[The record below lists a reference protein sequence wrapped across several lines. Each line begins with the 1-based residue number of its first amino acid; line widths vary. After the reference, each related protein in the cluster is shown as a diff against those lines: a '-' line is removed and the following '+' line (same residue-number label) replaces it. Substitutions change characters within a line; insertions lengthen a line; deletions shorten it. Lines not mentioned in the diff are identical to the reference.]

1 MPMRLTHLVATAAI
15 AALLASCTANEAMDT
30 VDVDL
35 KKVSSKVN
43 YQLSGKIVQKMQA
56 MSMAKDSPIM
66 LRIFKE
72 EGVLEV
78 WKANSSNRFEMLR
91 QYKICAWSGKLG
103 PKVKEG
109 DRQAPE
115 GFYPISPGQ
124 MNPNSSYYLA
134 INTGFPNRFDQA
146 NGRFG
151 TNLMIHGACSSSG
164 CYSMTDE
171 QMQEIFALSR
181 DAYKGGQQAIQL
193 QALPFRMTA
202 ENMAR
207 HKNSPNIEF
216 WNMLKPG
223 YDQFEISKRPP
234 EVNICEKKYV
244 FNQQTDGKFSPT
256 GQCPAMSTPAAMQ
269 GALAAAKATK
279 KLDGMVWYEPTEA
292 ERKAIVAKQRVGKE
306 LAYAPTGTSLD
317 AGKLMKVADLEKQ
330 QARRAELEEAKK
342 AIEIQ
347 QAELEK
353 STRNGKSV
361 PVPAENP
368 LPRPVETVSVEQAAT
383 KKGLFGGL
391 FSKSGDNAQQ
401 LQPAAAAPVDADQQP
416 AMVATARASNA
427 ETAQKPLEAAKQGTA
442 IIEAAPVAQ
451 PELAPAKKG
460 FWGSLFAKGGNDAR
474 TLQPAA
480 AAPAE
485 VAAQQPA
492 DQKPVAAT
500 AQPAVSETA
509 KTPGNAAAQ
518 ATAVTATAP
527 VAEQVVAEQQPQKRP
542 FWKLWGN

>member
-1 MPMRLTHLVATAAI
+1 MRRWTPSI
-15 AALLASCTANEAMDT
+15 
-30 VDVDL
+30 VDL

-78 WKANSSNRFEMLR
+78 WKANASNRYEMLR

-193 QALPFRMTA
+193 QALPFPHDGREHGAAQKQPEHRLLEHAEARLRPVRDHQTA
-202 ENMAR
+202 AGSEYLREEIRLQPADRRQILADRPMPGHVDPGNHAVAR
-207 HKNSPNIEF
+207 SPATTRNTTTTT
-216 WNMLKPG
+216 P
-223 YDQFEISKRPP
+223 RPP
-234 EVNICEKKYV
+234 RSS
-244 FNQQTDGKFSPT
+244 TAWSG
-256 GQCPAMSTPAAMQ
+256 MSR
-269 GALAAAKATK
+269 AK
-279 KLDGMVWYEPTEA
+279 A

-330 QARRAELEEAKK
+330 EARRGRAGRGQERRSRSRKAELD
-342 AIEIQ
+342 
-347 QAELEK
+347 K
-353 STRNGKSV
+353 STKNGKNV
-361 PVPAENP
+361 PGPCGKSIAQTGVQQ
-368 LPRPVETVSVEQAAT
+368 RPPSNSRALRA
-383 KKGLFGGL
+383 KA
-391 FSKSGDNAQQ
+391 SG
-401 LQPAAAAPVDADQQP
+401 
-416 AMVATARASNA
+416 
-427 ETAQKPLEAAKQGTA
+427 
-442 IIEAAPVAQ
+442 
-451 PELAPAKKG
+451 
-460 FWGSLFAKGGNDAR
+460 GSLFFQER
-474 TLQPAA
+474 RRMR
-480 AAPAE
+480 
-485 VAAQQPA
+485 
-492 DQKPVAAT
+492 
-500 AQPAVSETA
+500 SSSSR
-509 KTPGNAAAQ
+509 
-518 ATAVTATAP
+518 
-527 VAEQVVAEQQPQKRP
+527 QPQC
-542 FWKLWGN
+542 L